1 MYRFLVSAFAGVFVY
16 VVIAIT
22 GGNNGYFASRQLL
35 EQKRVL
41 SAQAVKIQNINDALQ
56 LECTALEKDP
66 DVISAYARKLGYV
79 RDGEKLVKI
88 TGLKSLGEKVY
99 DTGTVVRYTESYAL
113 PEWFC
118 KICGLLVCGA
128 VYFMMYLNSLKDKRV
143 TKRAAVKE
151 VPIYDLPQI

>member
-1 MYRFLVSAFAGVFVY
+1 MYRFLVSAFAGVFIY
-16 VVIAIT
+16 VAIALT
-22 GGNNGYFASRQLL
+22 GGNNGYFASKQLL
-35 EQKRVL
+35 EQKRIL
-41 SAQAVKIQNINDALQ
+41 SAQAVKIQGISDALQ

-99 DTGTVVRYTESYAL
+99 DTGTVVRYTESYSL

-118 KICGLLVCGA
+118 KICGILVCFA
-128 VYFMMYLNSLKDKRV
+128 VYFMMYLNSIKNKKV
-143 TKRAAVKE
+143 TRKTAVKE